1 MGKENRPLFF
11 VYFPKS
17 FIFSFLGGNGSNGEW
32 LGWLPILILSLVCC
46 LLLGKVILLLLL
58 RFPFC
63 KREFMCQNV
72 FSTGSSTENS
82 GNGGYLVI

>member
-1 MGKENRPLFF
+1 MILVSKLVFLILLFNF
-11 VYFPKS
+11 YLYSK
-17 FIFSFLGGNGSNGEW
+17 W